1 MEWSEEVKVQEALRY
16 FLSLHEADAVIEL
29 INDDRM
35 TKEDVKDYLRWV
47 SKRNKSEEDTD
58 IDIWYEE
65 KGY

>member
-1 MEWSEEVKVQEALRY
+1 MEWSKEVKVQEALRY

-35 TKEDVKDYLRWV
+35 TKEDVKDYLHWV

>member
-1 MEWSEEVKVQEALRY
+1 MEWSKEVKVQEALRY
-16 FLSLHEADAVIEL
+16 FLSLHEAYAVIDL

-47 SKRNKSEEDTD
+47 SKRNKSEEDTG

>member
-1 MEWSEEVKVQEALRY
+1 MEWSKEVKVQEALRY
-16 FLSLHEADAVIEL
+16 FLSLHEADAVIDL

>member
-16 FLSLHEADAVIEL
+16 FLSLHEADAVNEL
-29 INDDRM
+29 INDENR
-35 TKEDVKDYLRWV
+35 TKEDVVDYIRWTE
-47 SKRNKSEEDTD
+47 KRYEEDKDTD

>member
-1 MEWSEEVKVQEALRY
+1 MEWSKEVKVQEALRY

-47 SKRNKSEEDTD
+47 SKRNKRD
-58 IDIWYEE
+58 IL
-65 KGY
+65 

>member
-1 MEWSEEVKVQEALRY
+1 MEWSNEVKVQEALRY

>member
-1 MEWSEEVKVQEALRY
+1 MEWSKEVKVQEALRY

-29 INDDRM
+29 INDDLM
-35 TKEDVKDYLRWV
+35 TKEDVKDYLLWV

>member
-1 MEWSEEVKVQEALRY
+1 MEWSNEVKVQEALRY

-35 TKEDVKDYLRWV
+35 TKEDVKDDLRWV

>member
-1 MEWSEEVKVQEALRY
+1 MEWSKEVKVQEALRY
-16 FLSLHEADAVIEL
+16 FLSLHEADAVIEI

>member
-1 MEWSEEVKVQEALRY
+1 MEWSKEVKVQEALRY